1 MPPLS
6 VIPPIPTEPVSP
18 KPVASPW
25 AAAAVVY
32 SPAVRPVSAHAVRLS
47 ASISSARICARSS
60 TIPPSDTPWPA
71 PLWPPLRT
79 ASSATVSRAWAIT
92 WATSPASAT
101 RTITAGRRSIAPE
114 KTVRASSYLGSS
126 GAITRPFSRER
137 SWGIERVGTLRGCQ
151 PPAAR
156 VSAGSLRP
164 GVRSTERRQHEPLGL
179 VARALDELAHLRRA
193 LAPLAEHVRGDDLR
207 VGRVGPADPDP
218 HALEVGAAEL
228 PLERLEPV
236 VAREPAAEPQ
246 ADLAERQVDLVV
258 DHEHAI
264 EVELVGAARRTD
276 RAPGLVH
283 VRLRLEHRDART
295 AGPGASLAQLA
306 GELLARLRQVP
317 ARDQRV
323 RDLEADVVRRRGV
336 AAPGVPETDDQP
348 VDRGGGEELQDSPEA
363 DCSASSPVSP
373 SACASAASPSA
384 PSPTSSVSVSISSG
398 SGSRDGGVTVA
409 STVSSGSSSSVTPAG
424 GVSCES
430 VAVAFISRPETSNWT
445 VSGMSPGSASM
456 LRSTTPC
463 ERTPP
468 STTPGAWSEPTSSSV
483 TVVWIATFM
492 STRRRSTWTAW
503 PLTGWRWTSFTSTG
517 DGSPPSSATSR
528 IAPPCASVLRRIRP
542 STANSCGSPLP
553 P

>member
-79 ASSATVSRAWAIT
+79 ASSAPVSRAWAIT

-101 RTITAGRRSIAPE
+101 RTIAAGRRSIAPE

-193 LAPLAEHVRGDDLR
+193 LAPLAEHVRGDDVR
-207 VGRVGPADPDP
+207 VGRVRPADPDP
-218 HALEVGAAEL
+218 HADV
-228 PLERLEPV
+228 
-236 VAREPAAEPQ
+236 
-246 ADLAERQVDLVV
+246 AERQVDLVV
-258 DHEHAI
+258 DHEHAV
-264 EVELVGAARRTD
+264 EVELVRAARRTD
-276 RAPGLVH
+276 RAPGVVH

-295 AGPGASLAQLA
+295 ARPGAPLAQLA

-336 AAPGVPETDDQP
+336 AAAGVPEADDQP
-348 VDRGGGEELQDSPEA
+348 VDRGRREELQDSPEA

-384 PSPTSSVSVSISSG
+384 ASPSPTSSVSVSISSG

-456 LRSTTPC
+456 LSSTTPC